1 MRLELAHAAI
11 RPFAR
16 GDEAS
21 IARNANSRTVWRN
34 LRDRFPHPYTLGDAH
49 NWIEFLEASRPVT
62 DWAIE
67 VGGEA
72 VGGIGITLQ
81 PDVFRRSA
89 EIGYW
94 LGEAH
99 WGRGIATDALRATTE
114 YVFAK
119 FDLCR
124 LYAGVFAWNPAS
136 ARVLEKAGYAFEGR
150 LRRAVV
156 KDGETV
162 DQLLYAL
169 VRE

>member
-1 MRLELAHAAI
+1 MRLELENAVV

-16 GDEAS
+16 GDEES
-21 IARNANSRTVWRN
+21 IARHANNRNVWRN
-34 LRDRFPHPYTLGDAH
+34 LRDRFPHPYTLDDAR
-49 NWIEFLEASRPVT
+49 NWIAFLDASTPVT
-62 DWAIE
+62 NWAIE
-67 VGGEA
+67 VDGEV

-81 PDVFRRSA
+81 SDVFHRSA

-99 WGRGIATDALRATTE
+99 WGRGVATAVLRATTDH
-114 YVFAK
+114 VFAS

-124 LYAGVFAWNPAS
+124 LFAGVFAWNPAS

-150 LRRAVV
+150 MRRAVV
-156 KDGETV
+156 KDGATV
-162 DQLLYAL
+162 DQLLYAS